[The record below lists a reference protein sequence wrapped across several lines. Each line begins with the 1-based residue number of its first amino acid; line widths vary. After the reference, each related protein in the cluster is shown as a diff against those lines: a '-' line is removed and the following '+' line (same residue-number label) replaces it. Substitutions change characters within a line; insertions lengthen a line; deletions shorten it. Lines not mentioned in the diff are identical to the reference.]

1 LTRRRR
7 GRGFSYHDAEGRVV
21 DDPGE
26 LERIRCLVIPPAWRD
41 VWICRDPR
49 GHIQATG
56 TDAAGR
62 RQYLYHPVWRRQ
74 RGAAKFD
81 HVLEFA
87 ATLPRLRRRVSRD
100 LAEPGLSRTRVLGAA
115 ARLLDLGAFRV
126 GGEAYAVGDDAT
138 FGLATLRR
146 DHVSLTRGEITFRY
160 LAKGGAERSHT
171 VVDDEVHAVLAP
183 LVRRR
188 TGEELL
194 AYREGGVWRD
204 VRSADINDYLR
215 DVAGLEVT
223 AKDFRTWH
231 ATNLAA
237 VGLASVGGGGSR
249 SARKRAV
256 SRVMREVAD
265 FLGNTPAVARASYV
279 DPRVVDLYHE
289 GVTIPVDDLDL
300 PDQLGEVT
308 GHTVTER
315 RVLRLLRDESARAA

>member
-183 LVRRR
+183 RVRRR